1 MGVRYVAFACL
12 FVLVAVP
19 QVSSAQGDE
28 TPAETPAVSPAAPEE
43 PATEEQPSPAP
54 ELYVVSSGDE
64 PDSLAEVQEIY
75 REGDKPFVA
84 FFWFWLVL
92 IGGLAGVGGLAWFL
106 WGRRGPPR
114 ISGR

>member
-1 MGVRYVAFACL
+1 M
-12 FVLVAVP
+12 AVP